1 MNKFKKLV
9 AVLVS
14 VVMACVFATGV
25 FATDYVENLSAARA
39 EVNGYLTSA
48 GVYGMD
54 GVVNSLNE
62 TQLRALR
69 DNSVALRNAL
79 TQAKN
84 ALNGAKTE
92 ADVRTA
98 VSTALSQVGGIFRD
112 AGISLNIDVVASG
125 SEVAVVPT
133 ASANGVSGTTQWKL
147 ATDGSVASASNPLTA
162 SSSAVIKAT
171 GDNSAMVIATIVL
184 SVVGILGLAVRKES
198 ALALSANA
206 ASDALVLIGGR
217 AALR

>member
-54 GVVNSLNE
+54 GVVNTLNE

-98 VSTALSQVGGIFRD
+98 VSTALSQVGGIFSD

-133 ASANGVSGTTQWKL
+133 ASANGVSGTTQWKF

-198 ALALSANA
+198 ALAL
-206 ASDALVLIGGR
+206 
-217 AALR
+217 

>member
-133 ASANGVSGTTQWKL
+133 ASANGVSGTTQWKF
-147 ATDGSVASASNPLTA
+147 APDGSVASASNPLTA

-184 SVVGILGLAVRKES
+184 SVVGVLGLAVRKES
-198 ALALSANA
+198 ALAL
-206 ASDALVLIGGR
+206 
-217 AALR
+217 

>member
-98 VSTALSQVGGIFRD
+98 VSTALSQVGGIFSD

-162 SSSAVIKAT
+162 SSSAVIKAS

-198 ALALSANA
+198 ARAL
-206 ASDALVLIGGR
+206 
-217 AALR
+217 

>member
-98 VSTALSQVGGIFRD
+98 VSTALSQVGGIFSD

-133 ASANGVSGTTQWKL
+133 ASANGVSGTTQWKF

-184 SVVGILGLAVRKES
+184 SVVGVLGLAVRKES
-198 ALALSANA
+198 AMAL
-206 ASDALVLIGGR
+206 
-217 AALR
+217 

>member
-39 EVNGYLTSA
+39 EVNGYLSSA

-79 TQAKN
+79 AQAKN

-112 AGISLNIDVVASG
+112 AGISLNVDVVASG

-184 SVVGILGLAVRKES
+184 SVVGVLGLAVRKEN
-198 ALALSANA
+198 ALAL
-206 ASDALVLIGGR
+206 
-217 AALR
+217 

>member
-25 FATDYVENLSAARA
+25 FATDYVDNLSAARA

-62 TQLRALR
+62 SQLRALR

-133 ASANGVSGTTQWKL
+133 ASANGVSGTTQWKF
-147 ATDGSVASASNPLTA
+147 ATDSSVASASNPLTA

-184 SVVGILGLAVRKES
+184 SVVGVLGLAVRKES
-198 ALALSANA
+198 ALAL
-206 ASDALVLIGGR
+206 
-217 AALR
+217 

>member
-25 FATDYVENLSAARA
+25 FATDYVDDLSAARA

-62 TQLRALR
+62 SQLRALR

-92 ADVRTA
+92 TDVRTA
-98 VSTALSQVGGIFRD
+98 VSTALGQVGGIFRD

-133 ASANGVSGTTQWKL
+133 ASANGVSGTTQWKY

-184 SVVGILGLAVRKES
+184 SVVGVLGLAVRKES
-198 ALALSANA
+198 ALAL
-206 ASDALVLIGGR
+206 
-217 AALR
+217 

>member
-92 ADVRTA
+92 TDVRTA

-133 ASANGVSGTTQWKL
+133 ASANGVSGTTQWKF

-184 SVVGILGLAVRKES
+184 SVVGSLGLAVRKES
-198 ALALSANA
+198 ALAL
-206 ASDALVLIGGR
+206 
-217 AALR
+217 

>member
-62 TQLRALR
+62 TQLRVLR

-84 ALNGAKTE
+84 ALNDAKTE

-98 VSTALSQVGGIFRD
+98 VSTALSQVGGIFSD

-184 SVVGILGLAVRKES
+184 SVVGVLGLAVRKES
-198 ALALSANA
+198 ALAL
-206 ASDALVLIGGR
+206 
-217 AALR
+217 

>member
-14 VVMACVFATGV
+14 VFMACVFATGV

-62 TQLRALR
+62 TQLRVLR

-98 VSTALSQVGGIFRD
+98 VSTALSQVGGIFSD

-133 ASANGVSGTTQWKL
+133 ASANGVSGTTQWKF

-184 SVVGILGLAVRKES
+184 SVVGVLGLAVRKES
-198 ALALSANA
+198 ALAL
-206 ASDALVLIGGR
+206 
-217 AALR
+217 

>member
-25 FATDYVENLSAARA
+25 FATDYVDDLSAARA

-62 TQLRALR
+62 SQLRALR

-84 ALNGAKTE
+84 ALNGAKSE

-98 VSTALSQVGGIFRD
+98 VSTALSQVGSIFRD
-112 AGISLNIDVVASG
+112 AGISLNIDVVVSG

-133 ASANGVSGTTQWKL
+133 ASANGVSGTTQWKY

-184 SVVGILGLAVRKES
+184 SVVGVLGLAVRKES
-198 ALALSANA
+198 ALAL
-206 ASDALVLIGGR
+206 
-217 AALR
+217 

>member
-14 VVMACVFATGV
+14 VVIACVFATGV

-98 VSTALSQVGGIFRD
+98 VSTALSQVGGIFSD

-133 ASANGVSGTTQWKL
+133 ASANGVSGTAQWKL

-184 SVVGILGLAVRKES
+184 SVVGVLGLAVRKES
-198 ALALSANA
+198 ALAL
-206 ASDALVLIGGR
+206 
-217 AALR
+217 

>member
-69 DNSVALRNAL
+69 DNSVAMRNAL

-98 VSTALSQVGGIFRD
+98 VSTALSQVGGIFSD

-133 ASANGVSGTTQWKL
+133 ASANGVSGTTQWKF

-198 ALALSANA
+198 ALAL
-206 ASDALVLIGGR
+206 
-217 AALR
+217 

>member
-9 AVLVS
+9 AELVS

-48 GVYGMD
+48 GVYGMY

-98 VSTALSQVGGIFRD
+98 VSTALSQVGGIFSD

-133 ASANGVSGTTQWKL
+133 ASANGVSGTTQWKF

-198 ALALSANA
+198 ALAL
-206 ASDALVLIGGR
+206 
-217 AALR
+217 

>member
-98 VSTALSQVGGIFRD
+98 VSTALSQVAGIFRD

-198 ALALSANA
+198 ALAL
-206 ASDALVLIGGR
+206 
-217 AALR
+217 

>member
-79 TQAKN
+79 AQN

-98 VSTALSQVGGIFRD
+98 VSTALSQVGGIFSD

-133 ASANGVSGTTQWKL
+133 ASANGVSGTTQWKF

-198 ALALSANA
+198 ALAL
-206 ASDALVLIGGR
+206 
-217 AALR
+217 

>member
-25 FATDYVENLSAARA
+25 FATDYVDNLSAARA

-62 TQLRALR
+62 AQLRVLR

-79 TQAKN
+79 AQAKD

-133 ASANGVSGTTQWKL
+133 ASANGVSGTTQWKF
-147 ATDGSVASASNPLTA
+147 ATDSSVASASNPLTA

-171 GDNSAMVIATIVL
+171 GDDSAMVIATIVL
-184 SVVGILGLAVRKES
+184 SVVGVLGLAVRKES
-198 ALALSANA
+198 ALAL
-206 ASDALVLIGGR
+206 
-217 AALR
+217 

>member
-62 TQLRALR
+62 TQLRVLR

-98 VSTALSQVGGIFRD
+98 VSAALSQVGGIFSD

-133 ASANGVSGTTQWKL
+133 ASANGVSGTTQWKF

-171 GDNSAMVIATIVL
+171 GDNSAMVIAAIVL
-184 SVVGILGLAVRKES
+184 SVVGVLGLAVRKES
-198 ALALSANA
+198 ALAL
-206 ASDALVLIGGR
+206 
-217 AALR
+217 

>member
-39 EVNGYLTSA
+39 EVNRYLTSA

-98 VSTALSQVGGIFRD
+98 VSTALSQVGGIFSD

-133 ASANGVSGTTQWKL
+133 ASANGVSGTTQWKF

-198 ALALSANA
+198 ALAL
-206 ASDALVLIGGR
+206 
-217 AALR
+217 

>member
-112 AGISLNIDVVASG
+112 AGISLNVDVVASG

-133 ASANGVSGTTQWKL
+133 ASANGVSGTTQWKF
-147 ATDGSVASASNPLTA
+147 ATDGFVASASNPLTA

-198 ALALSANA
+198 ALAL
-206 ASDALVLIGGR
+206 
-217 AALR
+217 

>member
-25 FATDYVENLSAARA
+25 FATDYVENLSTARA

-98 VSTALSQVGGIFRD
+98 VSTALSQVGGIFSD

-133 ASANGVSGTTQWKL
+133 VSANGVSGTTQWKF

-198 ALALSANA
+198 ALAL
-206 ASDALVLIGGR
+206 
-217 AALR
+217 

>member
-25 FATDYVENLSAARA
+25 FATDYVENLSTARA

-98 VSTALSQVGGIFRD
+98 VSTALSQVGGIFSD

-133 ASANGVSGTTQWKL
+133 ASANGVSGTTQWKF

-198 ALALSANA
+198 ALAL
-206 ASDALVLIGGR
+206 
-217 AALR
+217 

>member
-62 TQLRALR
+62 TQLRVLR

-133 ASANGVSGTTQWKL
+133 ASANGVSGTTQWKF

-184 SVVGILGLAVRKES
+184 SVVGVLGLAVRKES
-198 ALALSANA
+198 ALAL
-206 ASDALVLIGGR
+206 
-217 AALR
+217 

>member
-14 VVMACVFATGV
+14 VVMACVSATGV

-98 VSTALSQVGGIFRD
+98 VSTALSQVGGIFSD

-133 ASANGVSGTTQWKL
+133 ASANGVSGTTQWKF

-184 SVVGILGLAVRKES
+184 SVVGVLGLAVRKES
-198 ALALSANA
+198 ALAL
-206 ASDALVLIGGR
+206 
-217 AALR
+217 

>member
-62 TQLRALR
+62 TQLRVLR

-98 VSTALSQVGGIFRD
+98 VSTALSQVGGIFSD

-125 SEVAVVPT
+125 REVAVVPT

-184 SVVGILGLAVRKES
+184 SVVGVLGLAVRKES
-198 ALALSANA
+198 ALAL
-206 ASDALVLIGGR
+206 
-217 AALR
+217 

>member
-25 FATDYVENLSAARA
+25 FATDYVDDLSAARA

-62 TQLRALR
+62 SQLRALR

-84 ALNGAKTE
+84 ALNGAKSE

-133 ASANGVSGTTQWKL
+133 ASANGVSDTTQWKY

-184 SVVGILGLAVRKES
+184 SVVGVLGLAVRKES
-198 ALALSANA
+198 ALAL
-206 ASDALVLIGGR
+206 
-217 AALR
+217 

>member
-62 TQLRALR
+62 TQLRVLR

-98 VSTALSQVGGIFRD
+98 VSTALSQVGGIF
-112 AGISLNIDVVASG
+112 SDVVASG

-184 SVVGILGLAVRKES
+184 SVVGVLGLAVRKES
-198 ALALSANA
+198 ALAL
-206 ASDALVLIGGR
+206 
-217 AALR
+217 

>member
-25 FATDYVENLSAARA
+25 FATDYVDNLSAARA

-54 GVVNSLNE
+54 GVINSLNE
-62 TQLRALR
+62 SQLRALR

-84 ALNGAKTE
+84 ALNGAKSE

-112 AGISLNIDVVASG
+112 AGISLNIDVVVSG

-133 ASANGVSGTTQWKL
+133 ASANGVSGTTQWKY

-184 SVVGILGLAVRKES
+184 SVVGVLGLAVRKES
-198 ALALSANA
+198 ALAL
-206 ASDALVLIGGR
+206 
-217 AALR
+217 

>member
-98 VSTALSQVGGIFRD
+98 VSAALSQVGGIFSD
-112 AGISLNIDVVASG
+112 AGISLNIDVGASG

-133 ASANGVSGTTQWKL
+133 ASANGVSGTTQWKF

-198 ALALSANA
+198 ALAL
-206 ASDALVLIGGR
+206 
-217 AALR
+217 

>member
-25 FATDYVENLSAARA
+25 FATDYVDDLSAARA

-62 TQLRALR
+62 SQLRALR

-84 ALNGAKTE
+84 ALNGAKSE

-98 VSTALSQVGGIFRD
+98 VSTALSQVGGIFSD

-133 ASANGVSGTTQWKL
+133 ASANGVSGTTQWKF
-147 ATDGSVASASNPLTA
+147 ATDSSVASASNPLTA

-184 SVVGILGLAVRKES
+184 SVVGVLGLAVRKES
-198 ALALSANA
+198 ALAL
-206 ASDALVLIGGR
+206 
-217 AALR
+217 

>member
-25 FATDYVENLSAARA
+25 FATDYVDDLSAARA

-62 TQLRALR
+62 SQLRALR

-84 ALNGAKTE
+84 ALNGAKSE

-133 ASANGVSGTTQWKL
+133 ASANGVSGTTQWKY

-184 SVVGILGLAVRKES
+184 SGVGVLGLAVRKES
-198 ALALSANA
+198 ALAL
-206 ASDALVLIGGR
+206 
-217 AALR
+217 

>member
-25 FATDYVENLSAARA
+25 FATDYVDNLSAARA

-62 TQLRALR
+62 AQLRVLR

-79 TQAKN
+79 TQAKD

-92 ADVRTA
+92 TDVRTA

-133 ASANGVSGTTQWKL
+133 ASANGVSGTTQWKF

-184 SVVGILGLAVRKES
+184 SVVGVLGLAVRKES
-198 ALALSANA
+198 ALAL
-206 ASDALVLIGGR
+206 
-217 AALR
+217 

>member
-25 FATDYVENLSAARA
+25 FATDYVDDLSAARA

-62 TQLRALR
+62 SQLRALR

-79 TQAKN
+79 AQAKN
-84 ALNGAKTE
+84 ALNGAKSE

-112 AGISLNIDVVASG
+112 AGISLNIDVVVSG

-133 ASANGVSGTTQWKL
+133 ASANGVSGTTQWKY

-171 GDNSAMVIATIVL
+171 GDNSAVVIATIVL
-184 SVVGILGLAVRKES
+184 SVVGVLGLAVRKES
-198 ALALSANA
+198 ALAL
-206 ASDALVLIGGR
+206 
-217 AALR
+217 

>member
-14 VVMACVFATGV
+14 VIMACVFATGV

-133 ASANGVSGTTQWKL
+133 ASANGVSGTTQWKF

-184 SVVGILGLAVRKES
+184 SVVGVLGLAVRKES
-198 ALALSANA
+198 ALAL
-206 ASDALVLIGGR
+206 
-217 AALR
+217 

>member
-98 VSTALSQVGGIFRD
+98 VSTALSQVGGIFSD
-112 AGISLNIDVVASG
+112 AGISLNIDVVVSG

-171 GDNSAMVIATIVL
+171 GDNSAMVIAAIVL
-184 SVVGILGLAVRKES
+184 SVVGVLGLAVRKES
-198 ALALSANA
+198 A
-206 ASDALVLIGGR
+206 R
-217 AALR
+217 AM

>member
-62 TQLRALR
+62 TQLRVLR

-98 VSTALSQVGGIFRD
+98 VSAALSQVGGIFSD

-198 ALALSANA
+198 ALAL
-206 ASDALVLIGGR
+206 
-217 AALR
+217 

>member
-25 FATDYVENLSAARA
+25 FATDYVDDLSAARA

-62 TQLRALR
+62 SQLRALR

-84 ALNGAKTE
+84 ALNGAKSE

-112 AGISLNIDVVASG
+112 AGISLNIDVVVSG

-133 ASANGVSGTTQWKL
+133 ASANGVSGTTQWKY
-147 ATDGSVASASNPLTA
+147 ATDGSVASDSNPLTA

-184 SVVGILGLAVRKES
+184 SVVGVLGLAVRKES
-198 ALALSANA
+198 ALAL
-206 ASDALVLIGGR
+206 
-217 AALR
+217 